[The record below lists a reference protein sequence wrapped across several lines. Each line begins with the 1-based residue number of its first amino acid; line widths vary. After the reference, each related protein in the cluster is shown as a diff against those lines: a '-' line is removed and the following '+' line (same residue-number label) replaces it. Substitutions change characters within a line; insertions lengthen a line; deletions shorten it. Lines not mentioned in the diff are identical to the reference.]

1 MHEKRYKEL
10 VNCDS
15 AGKILSD
22 LICQKRLSMGVIIVG
37 TDYNKVSFKKLHF
50 YFTFSKTMLFRT
62 RVSMSSM
69 MMGQDFVEM

>member
-15 AGKILSD
+15 ASKILSD
-22 LICQKRLSMGVIIVG
+22 LICQKGLSMGVIIAG